1 MKPHIVVMVLS
12 FGAAG
17 AYIAYR
23 ALQTDGANETESGPA
38 AAATDD
44 SRLVDSLPDFVLDDL
59 AGNPTPIQSLTGKPL
74 LVNFWATWCA
84 PCLREI
90 PMLKAY
96 QEANPDI
103 RVVGIAI
110 DRVDPVV
117 AFAEE
122 MQFNYPVLVGPEAM
136 NAAGAFGVDFVAMP
150 FSVFAAAGGSVLAV
164 HTGELHTEHLE
175 QFDSVIARLASGTIG
190 IAEARA
196 MLAGRM

>member
-1 MKPHIVVMVLS
+1 MKPHILVLVLS
-12 FGAAG
+12 VGAAG
-17 AYIAYR
+17 AYVAYR
-23 ALQTDGANETESGPA
+23 ALHADGENDLATGRPTA
-38 AAATDD
+38 AAIDPG
-44 SRLVDSLPDFVLDDL
+44 LVDSLPDFVLDDL
-59 AGNPTPIQSLTGKPL
+59 NGNSTSIESLTGKPL
-74 LVNFWATWCA
+74 LLNFWATWCA

-103 RVVGIAI
+103 QVVGIAI

-117 AFAEE
+117 AFAAEIE
-122 MQFNYPVLVGPEAM
+122 FNYPVLVGPEAM

-150 FSVFAAAGGSVLAV
+150 FSVFAAPNGNVLGV